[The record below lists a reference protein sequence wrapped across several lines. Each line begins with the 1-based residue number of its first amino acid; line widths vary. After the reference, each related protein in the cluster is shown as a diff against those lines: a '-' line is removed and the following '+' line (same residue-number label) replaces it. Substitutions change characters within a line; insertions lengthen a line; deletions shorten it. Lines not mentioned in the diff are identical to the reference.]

1 MIKLDKSQYTKD
13 EWRKLKEKL
22 RQETSSPLTEVLDK
36 TTIQEGKSHSF
47 VLGNGTSRNF
57 VDPAIL
63 KKFGPIYGCNALYR
77 TFSPEYLIAVDAKMI
92 VEINETGY
100 QNKNQ
105 VWTNYNK
112 AYAKMENFNYFQPSK
127 GWSSGP
133 TALWLASEH
142 KHKRIYILGFDYKG
156 TADNKVNNIYADSR
170 NYKKSKEVA
179 TYYGNWLRQTTSTI
193 REHPHTQYIR
203 VIQADNFCPPELNNL
218 SNYTTMSTKEF
229 ANIFGIS

>member
-1 MIKLDKSQYTKD
+1 MAKIDKSKYTK
-13 EWRKLKEKL
+13 EEYRKLKEEAKKMRPL
-22 RQETSSPLTEVLDK
+22 LSPSIERNFNTE
-36 TTIQEGKSHSF
+36 QSHAF

-57 VDPAIL
+57 VTPEALQRI
-63 KKFGPIYGCNALYR
+63 GPVYGCNALYR
-77 TFSPEYLIAVDAKMI
+77 TFSPEYLIAVDVKMI

-133 TALWLASEH
+133 TALWFASEH

-156 TADNKVNNIYADSR
+156 TSDNKVNNIYADSR

-218 SNYTTMSTKEF
+218 SNYTTMSTEEF